1 MNNRILIV
9 DDDRNT
15 LEIMAQTLAPYYEVQ
30 SAGSAAEALRLL
42 RPKGAGQAAVPKA
55 AISQAAVPQVT
66 VTQAAV
72 HQVAV
77 PDLILLDIDMPGMN
91 GYEMVEQLSRD
102 KALMNIPVVFLTGLT
117 DEQAEMKGL
126 SKNALDYLKKP
137 VGMRVL
143 LMRVQH
149 YLNLI
154 AARKET
160 GTLDRKLLSNLP
172 ERLTDREQDVAD
184 LMAQFRSDREISEML
199 NISMPYTKKL
209 VSAVKEKLG
218 LEKRG
223 DIRKY
228 LK

>member
-1 MNNRILIV
+1 MKNRILIV

-30 SAGSAAEALRLL
+30 SAGSAEEALQLL

-160 GTLDRKLLSNLP
+160 GTLDRKLLSDLP

>member
-1 MNNRILIV
+1 MKNRILIV

-30 SAGSAAEALRLL
+30 SAGSAAEALQLL
-42 RPKGAGQAAVPKA
+42 RPKGAGQA
-55 AISQAAVPQVT
+55 
-66 VTQAAV
+66 
-72 HQVAV
+72 AV

-160 GTLDRKLLSNLP
+160 GTLDRKLLSDLP